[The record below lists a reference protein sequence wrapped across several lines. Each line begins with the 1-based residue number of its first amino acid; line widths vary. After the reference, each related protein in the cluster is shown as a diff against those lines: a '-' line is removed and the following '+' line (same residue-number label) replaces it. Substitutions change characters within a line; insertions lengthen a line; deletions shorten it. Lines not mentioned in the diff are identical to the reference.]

1 MPPGARPLTGP
12 GTALPKPTGARRE
25 RVPVR
30 GISEQRAP
38 PPPPR
43 MEGPCRWGKR
53 RCHRAL
59 TAEVVSSSLRLRSES
74 PNPTEAALEAVMAD
88 IRQRGIDTVYCLGD
102 LIGKGPD
109 GDLVVDFCQQHV
121 DVVLRGNWDD
131 GIKNPQ
137 TSPAVIWWKDRL
149 SQDRLDYLSNLP
161 NSHDF
166 WLSGQRVR
174 LFHASHISEHHRI
187 RHYTT
192 VEEHLSMFTNTP
204 FTGEGPEPD
213 IVGYGDIHS
222 AFMLYPDR
230 HKMLFNVCSVGNPL
244 DVPIPVYVVMT
255 GEVGSQQQAPYSL
268 EFVRVPYDVE
278 KQIER
283 ARSLNMPATD
293 AYAVELRTGVYRG
306 VQKQESDHA
315 HKTRQRQRS

>member
-1 MPPGARPLTGP
+1 MPDKLAI
-12 GTALPKPTGARRE
+12 
-25 RVPVR
+25 
-30 GISEQRAP
+30 ISDLHGN
-38 PPPPR
+38 
-43 MEGPCRWGKR
+43 MD
-53 RCHRAL
+53 
-59 TAEVVSSSLRLRSES
+59 
-74 PNPTEAALEAVMAD
+74 ALEAVMAD

-137 TSPAVIWWKDRL
+137 TSPTVQWWKDRL
-149 SQDRLDYLSNLP
+149 SQDCLNYLSNLP

-192 VEEHLSMFTNTP
+192 AEEHLSMFTNTP
-204 FTGEGPEPD
+204 FTGDGPEPD

-222 AFMLYPDR
+222 AFMIYPDR
-230 HKMLFNVCSVGNPL
+230 HKMLFNAGSVGNPL

-255 GEVGSQQQAPYSL
+255 GEVGCQEQAPYSM

-293 AYAVELRTGVYRG
+293 AYAIELRTAVYRG
-306 VQKQESDHA
+306 VQKRQTEEKRKLR
-315 HKTRQRQRS
+315 HKQHG